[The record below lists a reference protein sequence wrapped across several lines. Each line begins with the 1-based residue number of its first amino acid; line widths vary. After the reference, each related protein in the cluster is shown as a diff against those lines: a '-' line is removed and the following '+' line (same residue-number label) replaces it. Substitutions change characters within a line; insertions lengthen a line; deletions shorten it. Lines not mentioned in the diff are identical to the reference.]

1 MLEYKAKLRSWGNS
15 LGIVVPK
22 EEAMKQKLQ
31 PDQEVNVIITPS
43 KTLKVKDIYGKLKFN
58 KSTEQIMKE
67 IDEDLDSKFF

>member
-1 MLEYKAKLRSWGNS
+1 MLQYKAKLRNWGNS

-22 EEAMKQKLQ
+22 EEATKQKLH

-43 KTLKVKDIYGKLKFN
+43 KTLKVKDIYGKLKF
-58 KSTEQIMKE
+58 KQSTDQIMKE

>member
-1 MLEYKAKLRSWGNS
+1 MLQYKAKLRSWGNS

-22 EEAMKQKLQ
+22 DEATKQKLH

-43 KTLKVKDIYGKLKFN
+43 KTLKVKDIYGKLKFK
-58 KSTEQIMKE
+58 KSTDQIMKE